1 MSSSTKSWTVIKRP
15 WRPCPCA
22 LTWGYSHWQWK
33 YFSLYA
39 STILLLKE
47 WPLVVVDQYTTYIV
61 EPFCSSPQNIPLE
74 ASSHGVMC
82 YIHRGSKARGWHLEV
97 CMGFL
102 SPASFWFLLCQC
114 SHLVFLAGLGD
125 WGWGW
130 GMMLKRAHW
139 QTFLKHHK
147 IFRNKVP
154 QMTFALMN
162 YAFQQLPA
170 FFTAACFFFI
180 LENICLVICLLVC
193 Q

>member
-1 MSSSTKSWTVIKRP
+1 
-15 WRPCPCA
+15 
-22 LTWGYSHWQWK
+22 
-33 YFSLYA
+33 
-39 STILLLKE
+39 
-47 WPLVVVDQYTTYIV
+47 
-61 EPFCSSPQNIPLE
+61 
-74 ASSHGVMC
+74 MC
-82 YIHRGSKARGWHLEV
+82 NIHRGSKVRGWHLEV

-114 SHLVFLAGLGD
+114 SHLAFLAGLGD

-170 FFTAACFFFI
+170 FFTVYACFFFI
-180 LENICLVICLLVC
+180 LENICLVSLFVCLFVNSTLQKMVIAVQWHHSSYEMVRLKHRVVIVFQGNTTHTKLRFTNPYALCHVC
-193 Q
+193 PITKQSSDVGS